1 MVCGLAWWYKD
12 SGLTVWPGAVT
23 GSSAGS
29 LVSDVVGCKTWAAS
43 WGSALSR
50 PSSSKQF
57 WARSMWTFG
66 NCCLKLGRWRQM
78 PPAATPNAPRRSLV
92 ADINIWTK
100 CYATMEAILAS
111 ALPAFFHGANTAWLT
126 PTPRRRVQHNPKE
139 AATEHA
145 NGTPPRGHPH
155 QLGSSGWAT
164 SAIDICLI
172 YNSPG
177 GCFPQCRYAHLCTK
191 CTCPH
196 PAAECGGEQRQHTP
210 SSSPQSVPTATQSGA
225 QPPTV

>member
-1 MVCGLAWWYKD
+1 MACNPSLSILAGPVANIPCGLAWWYKD

-29 LVSDVVGCKTWAAS
+29 LVSDAVGCKTWAAS

-78 PPAATPNAPRRSLV
+78 PPAATPNAPRHSLV

-100 CYATMEAILAS
+100 CYVTMEAILAS

-126 PTPRRRVQHNPKE
+126 PTPRRRLHTTQRK
-139 AATEHA
+139 
-145 NGTPPRGHPH
+145 
-155 QLGSSGWAT
+155 QLPNMRMGRPLGDIRTSWAHL
-164 SAIDICLI
+164 AGLICLI

-177 GCFPQCRYAHLCTK
+177 GCFPQCRYAHL
-191 CTCPH
+191 
-196 PAAECGGEQRQHTP
+196 
-210 SSSPQSVPTATQSGA
+210 
-225 QPPTV
+225 